1 MSSKSSA
8 MICKEKNK
16 KERQR
21 CETKGDMQAMQTHNK
36 EGPQVCRLFEG
47 LQKREVASRLKGVRR
62 RAADHSLVHAYAH
75 PAPDHLSAPDTPHC
89 TPTLGTSFSLSV
101 SLPFYIR
108 SLSFPSLLSSLSLS
122 PSFLFLRL
130 LSKIPSPVDPLS
142 TRDLVLQSPLYTVTS
157 AHAKPELSLASL

>member
-89 TPTLGTSFSLSV
+89 TPTLGTSFPSVFLSP
-101 SLPFYIR
+101 SISDPSPFPR
-108 SLSFPSLLSSLSLS
+108 SSRCSLSLS
-122 PSFLFLRL
+122 
-130 LSKIPSPVDPLS
+130 
-142 TRDLVLQSPLYTVTS
+142 
-157 AHAKPELSLASL
+157 LSLFSFFVYSRRSLPP

>member
-89 TPTLGTSFSLSV
+89 TPTLGTSF
-101 SLPFYIR
+101 
-108 SLSFPSLLSSLSLS
+108 PSLLSLLSLSLS
-122 PSFLFLRL
+122 FSFLFLRL

-157 AHAKPELSLASL
+157 AHTKPELSLASL

>member
-89 TPTLGTSFSLSV
+89 TPSLSTLGTSLFPRCFSPLLYPIPLFSLAPLVALPLSLFSLS
-101 SLPFYIR
+101 SSTLEDPFPRR
-108 SLSFPSLLSSLSLS
+108 SFIYS
-122 PSFLFLRL
+122 
-130 LSKIPSPVDPLS
+130 
-142 TRDLVLQSPLYTVTS
+142 
-157 AHAKPELSLASL
+157 